1 MAFGGKLRKQ
11 GMSAENGDLN
21 WTEILRQAGGPQN
34 LSPIAT
40 AQVFLLSAMLREERK
55 RMETSNGSNG
65 AINSV
70 PRVAMNHQAGER
82 DGPDERGGDGA
93 MTANTCLRLSVG
105 TPTPLPATHG
115 QAKKKQ
121 TKSHNDQNT

>member
-1 MAFGGKLRKQ
+1 
-11 GMSAENGDLN
+11 MSAENGDLN
-21 WTEILRQAGGPQN
+21 WTQILRQTGGPQN

-55 RMETSNGSNG
+55 RMETSNGNSG

-82 DGPDERGGDGA
+82 DAPDERCEA
-93 MTANTCLRLSVG
+93 MTADTSPG
-105 TPTPLPATHG
+105 FPGISPTRHSWPSKEEANQIT
-115 QAKKKQ
+115 
-121 TKSHNDQNT
+121 

>member
-1 MAFGGKLRKQ
+1 
-11 GMSAENGDLN
+11 MSAEKGDLN

-34 LSPIAT
+34 LSPITT
-40 AQVFLLSAMLREERK
+40 AQVFLLSAMLREETK
-55 RMETSNGSNG
+55 RMETRNGSNG

-82 DGPDERGGDGA
+82 DGPDETGGDGA
-93 MTANTCLRLSVG
+93 MTADACLQAFRG
-105 TPTPLPATHG
+105 KHQLPCTHG

>member
-1 MAFGGKLRKQ
+1 
-11 GMSAENGDLN
+11 MSAENGDLN

-55 RMETSNGSNG
+55 SMETSNGSNG

-70 PRVAMNHQAGER
+70 PGVAMNRQAGER
-82 DGPDERGGDGA
+82 MDQTTEVEMER
-93 MTANTCLRLSVG
+93 
-105 TPTPLPATHG
+105 
-115 QAKKKQ
+115 
-121 TKSHNDQNT
+121 

>member
-1 MAFGGKLRKQ
+1 
-11 GMSAENGDLN
+11 MSAENGDLN

-70 PRVAMNHQAGER
+70 EMERLTADPSPRLCGENTNSPPR
-82 DGPDERGGDGA
+82 HSWPSKEE
-93 MTANTCLRLSVG
+93 ANQIT
-105 TPTPLPATHG
+105 
-115 QAKKKQ
+115 Q
-121 TKSHNDQNT
+121 

>member
-1 MAFGGKLRKQ
+1 
-11 GMSAENGDLN
+11 MSAENGDLN
-21 WTEILRQAGGPQN
+21 WTKILRQAGGPQN

-70 PRVAMNHQAGER
+70 PRVAINHQAGET
-82 DGPDERGGDGA
+82 DGLGRERWRWSDD
-93 MTANTCLRLSVG
+93 R
-105 TPTPLPATHG
+105 
-115 QAKKKQ
+115 
-121 TKSHNDQNT
+121 

>member
-1 MAFGGKLRKQ
+1 
-11 GMSAENGDLN
+11 MSAENGDLN

-70 PRVAMNHQAGER
+70 PRVAMNHQSRREGWTRRER
-82 DGPDERGGDGA
+82 WRWSDDR
-93 MTANTCLRLSVG
+93 
-105 TPTPLPATHG
+105 
-115 QAKKKQ
+115 
-121 TKSHNDQNT
+121 

>member
-1 MAFGGKLRKQ
+1 
-11 GMSAENGDLN
+11 MSAENGDLN

-55 RMETSNGSNG
+55 RMETSNDSNG

-70 PRVAMNHQAGER
+70 PRVAMNHQAGDTKRRGMEMDQTREVEMER
-82 DGPDERGGDGA
+82 
-93 MTANTCLRLSVG
+93 
-105 TPTPLPATHG
+105 
-115 QAKKKQ
+115 
-121 TKSHNDQNT
+121 

>member
-1 MAFGGKLRKQ
+1 
-11 GMSAENGDLN
+11 MSAENGDLN

-70 PRVAMNHQAGER
+70 PHTRLAEVRLVHGAAAGLR
-82 DGPDERGGDGA
+82 GCDQLGRTDEGGGDGA
-93 MTANTCLRLSVG
+93 LTADTCLRLSVE
-105 TPTPLPATHG
+105 
-115 QAKKKQ
+115 
-121 TKSHNDQNT
+121 NTNSPPRHSWPSKEEANQITQ

>member
-1 MAFGGKLRKQ
+1 LTFAKRLAAEITREKQ
-11 GMSAENGDLN
+11 GMSAENVDLN

-65 AINSV
+65 AINRV
-70 PRVAMNHQAGER
+70 PNVTMNHQAG
-82 DGPDERGGDGA
+82 DTNGKD
-93 MTANTCLRLSVG
+93 L
-105 TPTPLPATHG
+105 
-115 QAKKKQ
+115 
-121 TKSHNDQNT
+121 

>member
-1 MAFGGKLRKQ
+1 
-11 GMSAENGDLN
+11 MSAENGDLN

-93 MTANTCLRLSVG
+93 MTANTCLRLSG
-105 TPTPLPATHG
+105 E
-115 QAKKKQ
+115 
-121 TKSHNDQNT
+121 NTNSPPHHSWPSKEEANQITQ